1 MSCNRGESMLV
12 TNMEMLCLWSQSHT
26 KGVFISMLILLF
38 CEHMLSCF
46 SHVPLFATPRA
57 ITHQVPL
64 SMEFSRQEHWSGFP
78 CPPPGDLPNP
88 GTEPAS
94 PKAPV
99 LPADSLPLSH

>member
-1 MSCNRGESMLV
+1 MSYNGGGGMLV
-12 TNMEMLCLWSQSHT
+12 TNMEMLCLWSQSHM
-26 KGVFISMLILLF
+26 KGVFISMLMLLL
-38 CEHMLSCF
+38 CMHMLSCF
-46 SHVPLFATPRA
+46 SHVPLFATPWA

-64 SMEFSRQEHWSGFP
+64 SMEFSRQEYWSGFP